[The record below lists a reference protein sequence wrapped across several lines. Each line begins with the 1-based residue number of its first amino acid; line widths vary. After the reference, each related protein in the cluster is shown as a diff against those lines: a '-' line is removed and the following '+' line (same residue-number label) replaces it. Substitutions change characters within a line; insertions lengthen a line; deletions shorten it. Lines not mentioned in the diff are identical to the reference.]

1 VTVEPVLLAFAVVVL
16 FAYGVQTV
24 TGFGSMLVCVTL
36 GAHLLP
42 IHEVVTLAVP
52 ISLVQTGYIAVRHAG
67 GIRWRLFW
75 GRIIPLMGAGMA
87 VGMLVR
93 DELGGAWL
101 RIAFALLVL
110 VLSGRELWLLFG
122 ARAAARRPIPP
133 AAATGAML
141 GAGLVHGIYATGGPM
156 LVYALGRT
164 NLDKH
169 EFRSTLS
176 AIWLTLNAALAVGF
190 LVEGRYDAAV
200 AADLLVLLPAV
211 PLGVLV
217 GELVHRRVD
226 EHRFRTAVF
235 ALLFA
240 AAISLLVR

>member
-75 GRIIPLMGAGMA
+75 GRIIPLMGA
-87 VGMLVR
+87 
-93 DELGGAWL
+93 GAWL